1 MAMMVG
7 GCGFPPTAMLP
18 PATPVAAGPVSGQ
31 ERAFLRWTELRNPIY
46 SHPGW
51 SVKDPTVACR
61 EGWFYLFFSAFF
73 FDDGQE
79 RCHVVAVKTQDLRSY
94 SEALFVLSGK
104 DEGWLGVCSPDLA
117 RIGDRYYLTYNS
129 WGDQRGRPNQLFY
142 GVSHDP
148 DAWTFGQKLAVELTR
163 GKRAI
168 DAALTYHGGRFYL
181 LWKERQTPQM
191 AWAESLDGE
200 WHHLGRPGSGWFE
213 NAEIVDIN

>member
-51 SVKDPTVACR
+51 PVKDPTVAYR
-61 EGWFYLFFSAFF
+61 QGWFYLFFCAFF